1 MVIVEYV
8 IENYI
13 IELCIIGKTQ
23 YVMNCNLKF
32 VVVVHYKVR
41 GHLQL
46 FFAVCRANRLKAALI
61 HCLKYVYTERSH
73 LRKANSCWR
82 VIIHRGWYG

>member
-1 MVIVEYV
+1 MVIVEDV

-13 IELCIIGKTQ
+13 IEVCIIGKTQ

-46 FFAVCRANRLKAALI
+46 FFVMCRANRLKAALV
-61 HCLKYVYTERSH
+61 HCLKYVYTKERSH
-73 LRKANSCWR
+73 LGIEDGCWKE
-82 VIIHRGWYG
+82 IIHLGW